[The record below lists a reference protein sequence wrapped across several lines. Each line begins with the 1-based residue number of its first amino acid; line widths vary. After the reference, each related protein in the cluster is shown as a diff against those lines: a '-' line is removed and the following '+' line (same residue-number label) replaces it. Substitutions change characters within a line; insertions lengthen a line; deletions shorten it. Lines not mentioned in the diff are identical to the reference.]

1 MKAAVITRPG
11 APSVLQW
18 KEYTSPVLVEIDVLI
33 DVKAAGVNRADVLQR
48 QGSYPPPPGVN
59 AEVPGLE
66 VAGVVVA
73 CGNGVSLWK
82 PGDKVCAIMAGG
94 GYASQVAVKEG
105 QCLPVPAGLTF
116 AEAASLPE
124 TIFTVWSNVFQR
136 ARLQPGETL
145 LVHGGASGIG
155 VTAIQLAHALGNRVI
170 VTVGDDEKG
179 QACLALGADRYVN
192 YKTSAF
198 EKVLGD
204 EQVNVILDMV
214 GGDYLERNMNLISED
229 GRIVYINAME
239 GALVQLDLWK
249 VMQKRISVT
258 GSTLRGRPY
267 AYKHAL
273 ADDIRKNVWPLI
285 ASGAF
290 KPVIYQSFPFE
301 EVAKAHE
308 LMETGKHIGKLVLI
322 AV

>member
-1 MKAAVITRPG
+1 MKAAVITQPG
-11 APSVLQW
+11 APDVLQW
-18 KEYTSPVLVEIDVLI
+18 KEYTTPVLGDIEVLI
-33 DVKAAGVNRADVLQR
+33 DVKAAGINRADILQR
-48 QGSYPPPPGVN
+48 QGNYPPPPGVN

-73 CGNGVSLWK
+73 CGAGVSLWK
-82 PGDKVCAIMAGG
+82 PGDEVCAIMAGG

-105 QCLPVPAGLTF
+105 QCLPVPDGLSF

-124 TIFTVWSNVFQR
+124 TVFTVWSNVFQR

-155 VTAIQLAHALGNRVI
+155 ITAIQLAHALGSRVI
-170 VTVGDDEKG
+170 VTVGEEEKG
-179 QACLALGADRYVN
+179 RACMVLGADRYVN
-192 YKTSAF
+192 YKTDAF
-198 EKVLGD
+198 EKVLAD
-204 EQVNVILDMV
+204 ERVDVILDMV
-214 GGDYLERNMNLISED
+214 GGDYLAKNVQLVNEE

-239 GALVQLDLWK
+239 GSLVQLDLWK
-249 VMQKRISVT
+249 VMQKRIAIT

-273 ADDIRKNVWPLI
+273 ADEVRKHVWPLI

-301 EVAKAHE
+301 EVARAHA
-308 LMETGKHIGKLVLI
+308 LMEAGRHIGKLVLV
-322 AV
+322 AD